1 MRPRGAPGA
10 NRPASGPPHLDK
22 AWLLAWHTPC
32 FVAVTPNVAQPLR
45 DMAALAEE
53 PARGLPS
60 LTPLE
65 ALFGAL
71 GTAAEPDAAAREL
84 IALLEAEPVLR
95 EGALVYVGRLCR
107 SVRSWAALAD
117 LSLLPAHGLL
127 AEMQDRLTAKILPSH
142 RPPHDLIEVLDE
154 VGQGRGASLWAE
166 RTSDDALI
174 ALCRALLPEDE
185 ASRQTLVHG
194 SLRAIEL
201 LSHRLAA
208 TGEEPHLAL
217 FAEGG
222 GDHESPFLAQ
232 AHEVVRFTAARRE
245 QRDDADPAHAFVL
258 LRQCEDE
265 TARIERRIPQSG
277 ATIRLTYEL
286 ERMSDLIAR
295 LRLLLTTLSPD
306 PEVAWPARITLL
318 RQLLRA
324 RIESQRVL
332 PVVRRGLHLVAAEIV
347 SHAGRAGGSYITR
360 TRGEYMRMWRAAAGA
375 GALVALAAVFKVG
388 LGAWKAPLV
397 IEAFLFSLNY
407 AACFVAVQML
417 GFTIATKQPAMT
429 AAALSENVD
438 GQRDDHTRLVETIVC
453 LSRSQLAAI
462 LGNVLVAFPA
472 AFLASWGLAHLLGAP
487 VADAAKAAHL
497 VHDLHPL
504 ESGAIPHAALTGVWL
519 SLAGIV
525 AGYVSNS
532 VIARHVPTRI
542 ARSRP
547 LGRWLG
553 EARRARLAELTA
565 SRAGAT
571 TGSVVLGVLLG
582 STGMVGLA
590 LGLPLE
596 IRHVSFASANLG
608 LAMHSLGP
616 SGVALAWSVAGI
628 ASIGVTN
635 LVVSFFL
642 SLVLAM
648 RARGQGFRELP
659 SLAGHLARAFFR
671 DFPGWFLPVGRTAR
685 ASEPPPARP
694 SLPGMRRPA

>member
-1 MRPRGAPGA
+1 MGSDINPIRFPPPRRLARAVDGGDVREVVHRVQRQAHAEGAG
-10 NRPASGPPHLDK
+10 
-22 AWLLAWHTPC
+22 
-32 FVAVTPNVAQPLR
+32 VELR
-45 DMAALAEE
+45 DRRAHD
-53 PARGLPS
+53 LP
-60 LTPLE
+60 L
-65 ALFGAL
+65 L
-71 GTAAEPDAAAREL
+71 GIEQQPPPAAEPDAAAREL

-95 EGALVYVGRLCR
+95 EGVPVYVGRLCR

-154 VGQGRGASLWAE
+154 IGQGRGASLWAE

-324 RIESQRVL
+324 REDRERGGELVG
-332 PVVRRGLHLVAAEIV
+332 VETVCRGL
-347 SHAGRAGGSYITR
+347 
-360 TRGEYMRMWRAAAGA
+360 RG
-375 GALVALAAVFKVG
+375 
-388 LGAWKAPLV
+388 
-397 IEAFLFSLNY
+397 
-407 AACFVAVQML
+407 
-417 GFTIATKQPAMT
+417 
-429 AAALSENVD
+429 
-438 GQRDDHTRLVETIVC
+438 
-453 LSRSQLAAI
+453 
-462 LGNVLVAFPA
+462 
-472 AFLASWGLAHLLGAP
+472 
-487 VADAAKAAHL
+487 
-497 VHDLHPL
+497 HDP
-504 ESGAIPHAALTGVWL
+504 
-519 SLAGIV
+519 
-525 AGYVSNS
+525 
-532 VIARHVPTRI
+532 
-542 ARSRP
+542 
-547 LGRWLG
+547 
-553 EARRARLAELTA
+553 
-565 SRAGAT
+565 
-571 TGSVVLGVLLG
+571 
-582 STGMVGLA
+582 
-590 LGLPLE
+590 
-596 IRHVSFASANLG
+596 
-608 LAMHSLGP
+608 
-616 SGVALAWSVAGI
+616 
-628 ASIGVTN
+628 
-635 LVVSFFL
+635 
-642 SLVLAM
+642 
-648 RARGQGFRELP
+648 
-659 SLAGHLARAFFR
+659 
-671 DFPGWFLPVGRTAR
+671 PG
-685 ASEPPPARP
+685 
-694 SLPGMRRPA
+694 